1 MGEPDSIGSGNDKV
15 RALTFD
21 KETVQKVGKT
31 FEVVNKI
38 EILTNKSIDEGSG
51 ADDDTQQDGEIW
63 REWETGFTDIED
75 DHESGTMG
83 RKCPSLEYIDSE
95 DGTNHLVNNNNASK
109 YNYENSLTD
118 THIIPENAS
127 KGVNSACISKAQ
139 FLQMKTVLT
148 KTYVPKSTQRSSHH
162 PRFQNK

>member
-51 ADDDTQQDGEIW
+51 ADDDTTRW
-63 REWETGFTDIED
+63 RD
-75 DHESGTMG
+75 
-83 RKCPSLEYIDSE
+83 LE
-95 DGTNHLVNNNNASK
+95 
-109 YNYENSLTD
+109 
-118 THIIPENAS
+118 
-127 KGVNSACISKAQ
+127 GVGN
-139 FLQMKTVLT
+139 
-148 KTYVPKSTQRSSHH
+148 
-162 PRFQNK
+162 RFY